1 VAARAVAGVRSTHE
15 GMPVNVVVLIKQV
28 PDTTDVRIDRETNT
42 LIREGVPSII
52 NPFDVYAIEEALRIR
67 EGAGEGK
74 VTVMSMGPP
83 QVEAALREAIAL
95 GADEAVLL
103 SDRAFAGSD
112 TWSTSYTLAAG
123 IRKLGDCDIILCGKQ
138 AIDGDTAQ
146 VGPGV
151 AQFLDIPQVTYARKL
166 TIDGKSA
173 TVERMLEDGYD
184 VVKTPLPVVVTVVK
198 EINEPRLPSLK
209 GKMKA
214 KRAEITVWSSDDL
227 DVDPAELGLDGSP
240 TRVVR
245 VFAPEAREG
254 GVIFEGEVDE
264 TVDSLV
270 KELVPILKGEG

>member
-1 VAARAVAGVRSTHE
+1 MRI
-15 GMPVNVVVLIKQV
+15 VVLVKQV

-52 NPFDVYAIEEALRIR
+52 NPFDMYAIEEALRIR
-67 EGAGEGK
+67 ERISDGH

-83 QVEAALREAIAL
+83 QVEEALREALAL
-95 GADEAVLL
+95 GVDDAILL

-123 IRKLGDCDIILCGKQ
+123 IKKVGDCDIILCGKQ

-151 AQFLDIPQVTYARKL
+151 ARLLDIPQVTYVRSIAIEDERV
-166 TIDGKSA
+166 A
-173 TVERMLEDGYD
+173 VAERMMEDGYD
-184 VVKTPLPVVVTVVK
+184 VLRVPLPCLFTVVK

-209 GKMKA
+209 GKMRARKA
-214 KRAEITVWSSDDL
+214 DITVWGSADL
-227 DVDPAELGLDGSP
+227 DVDSGEIGLEGSP

-245 VFAPEAREG
+245 IFTPEPRSAGR
-254 GVIFEGEVDE
+254 IFEGEVE
-264 TVDSLV
+264 EYVE
-270 KELVPILKGEG
+270 ELVGLLLPVVTGGSQ

>member
-1 VAARAVAGVRSTHE
+1 
-15 GMPVNVVVLIKQV
+15 
-28 PDTTDVRIDRETNT
+28 
-42 LIREGVPSII
+42 
-52 NPFDVYAIEEALRIR
+52 
-67 EGAGEGK
+67 
-74 VTVMSMGPP
+74 VMSMGPP
-83 QVEAALREAIAL
+83 QVETALREAIAL

-123 IRKLGDCDIILCGKQ
+123 VRKLGDFDLILCGKQ

-151 AQFLDIPQVTYARKL
+151 AQFLGIPQVTYARRL
-166 TIDGKSA
+166 TVEGGSSA

-184 VVKTPLPVVVTVVK
+184 VVRVPLPAVVTVVK

-214 KRAEITVWSSDDL
+214 RKAEIKVWGSADL
-227 DVDPAELGLDGSP
+227 DVDQKELGLEGSP

-245 VFAPEAREG
+245 IFAPEEREG
-254 GVIFEGEVDE
+254 GVVFEGEVGE
-264 TVDSLV
+264 MVESLV
-270 KELVPILKGEG
+270 KELLPILKGEG

>member
-1 VAARAVAGVRSTHE
+1 
-15 GMPVNVVVLIKQV
+15 MNVVVLIKQV

-52 NPFDVYAIEEALRIR
+52 NPFDVYAVEEALRVR
-67 EGAGEGK
+67 EAAGEGT

-83 QVEAALREAIAL
+83 QVEAALREAMAL
-95 GADEAVLL
+95 GVDDAVLL

-123 IRKLGDCDIILCGKQ
+123 IRKLGDYNLILCGKQ

-166 TIDGKSA
+166 TIDSESAA

-184 VVKTPLPVVVTVVK
+184 VVRTPLPAVVTVVK
-198 EINEPRLPSLK
+198 DINEPRMPSLK

-214 KRAEITVWSSDDL
+214 KKAEITVWGAADL
-227 DVDPAELGLDGSP
+227 DVDEKELGLDGSP

-245 VFAPEAREG
+245 IFAPEEREG
-254 GVIFEGEVDE
+254 GVVFEGEVQD
-264 TVDSLV
+264 TVESLV

>member
-1 VAARAVAGVRSTHE
+1 MKA
-15 GMPVNVVVLIKQV
+15 VVLIKQV

-52 NPFDVYAIEEALRIR
+52 NPFDMYAIEEGLRIV
-67 EGAGEGK
+67 EGAGEGS

-83 QVEAALREAIAL
+83 QVEDALREAIAL

-123 IRKLGDCDIILCGKQ
+123 LRKLADYDIILCGKQ

-151 AQFLDIPQVTYARKL
+151 AQFLGVPQVTYAKKV
-166 TIDGKSA
+166 TVEDGCA

-184 VVKTPLPVVVTVVK
+184 VVRVPLPAVVTVVK
-198 EINEPRLPSLK
+198 DINEPRLPSLK

-214 KRAEITVWSSDDL
+214 KKAEITVWSSDDL
-227 DVDPAELGLDGSP
+227 EVDEAELGLDGSP

-245 VFAPEAREG
+245 VFAPEEREG
-254 GVIFEGEVDE
+254 GTVFEGEVNE
-264 TVDSLV
+264 TVEALV
-270 KELVPILKGEG
+270 GELVPILKGEG

>member
-1 VAARAVAGVRSTHE
+1 MNA
-15 GMPVNVVVLIKQV
+15 VVLIKQV

-52 NPFDVYAIEEALRIR
+52 NPFDMYAIEEALRMR
-67 EGAGEGK
+67 EAAGEGK

-83 QVEAALREAIAL
+83 QVESALREAIAL
-95 GADEAVLL
+95 GADEAILL

-123 IRKLGDCDIILCGKQ
+123 IRKLGDFDVILCGKQ

-151 AQFLDIPQVTYARKL
+151 AQFLGIPQVTYARKL
-166 TIDGKSA
+166 TIEDGGSA
-173 TVERMLEDGYD
+173 LVERLLEDGYD
-184 VVKTPLPVVVTVVK
+184 VVRTPLPAVVTVVK

-214 KRAEITVWSSDDL
+214 KKAEITVWSSDDL
-227 DVDPAELGLDGSP
+227 EVDAAELGLDGSP

-245 VFAPEAREG
+245 IFAPEAREG
-254 GVIFEGEVDE
+254 GTVFEGEVED
-264 TVDSLV
+264 TVKSLV
-270 KELVPILKGEG
+270 SELTPILKGEG

>member
-1 VAARAVAGVRSTHE
+1 MNA
-15 GMPVNVVVLIKQV
+15 VVLIKQV

-52 NPFDVYAIEEALRIR
+52 NPFDMYAIEEGLRLV
-67 EGAGEGK
+67 EASGGGT

-83 QVEAALREAIAL
+83 QVEVSLREAIAL
-95 GADEAVLL
+95 GVDRAVLL

-123 IRKLGDCDIILCGKQ
+123 IRKLGDYDLILCGKQ
-138 AIDGDTAQ
+138 AIDGDTGQ

-151 AQFLDIPQVTYARKL
+151 AQFLGVPQVTYARKL
-166 TIDGKSA
+166 IVEDGKA

-184 VVKTPLPVVVTVVK
+184 VVRVPLPAVVTVVK
-198 EINEPRLPSLK
+198 DINEPRLPSLK

-214 KRAEITVWSSDDL
+214 KKAEITVWTSEDL
-227 DVDPAELGLDGSP
+227 SVDPAELGLDGSP

-245 VFAPEAREG
+245 IFAPEEREG
-254 GVIFEGEVDE
+254 GVVFEGEVAD
-264 TVDSLV
+264 TVAALT